1 MSWLM
6 ASLVAG
12 AEVAMLLL
20 PWLFRSPERGPRLS
34 LRHTLRFTRV
44 RVMLLVTLVGV
55 TVLIHGAVSPW
66 AIAALLPCSLL
77 GVAWMW
83 AVAWLGHNYSMGP
96 LG

>member
-12 AEVAMLLL
+12 AEVGALLL
-20 PWLFRSPERGPRLS
+20 PWLIRGPERGPRLS
-34 LRHTLRFTRV
+34 LGQTLRFTRV
-44 RVMLLVTLVGV
+44 RAMLPLNWVGL

-66 AIAALLPCSLL
+66 AIAALLPFSAV